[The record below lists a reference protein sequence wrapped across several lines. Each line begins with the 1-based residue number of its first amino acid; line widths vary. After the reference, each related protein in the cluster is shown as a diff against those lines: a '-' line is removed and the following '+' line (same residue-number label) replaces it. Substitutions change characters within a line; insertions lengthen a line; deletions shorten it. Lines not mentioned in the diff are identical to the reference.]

1 MEFDS
6 LKQKPPFSLF
16 IYLFKYYLI
25 YLLTHIIYIN
35 MKKKMFTNQIN
46 ADLLKNFKK
55 LAIDLERP
63 INDVLEEAM
72 RNILKYYD
80 KQKSK
85 KDSSSSPVLP
95 F

>member
-1 MEFDS
+1 
-6 LKQKPPFSLF
+6 
-16 IYLFKYYLI
+16 
-25 YLLTHIIYIN
+25 

-72 RNILKYYD
+72 RNLLKNYE
-80 KQKSK
+80 KQKPE
-85 KDSSSSPVLP
+85 KDNSSSPVLP

>member
-1 MEFDS
+1 
-6 LKQKPPFSLF
+6 
-16 IYLFKYYLI
+16 
-25 YLLTHIIYIN
+25 

-72 RNILKYYD
+72 RNLLKNYD
-80 KQKSK
+80 KQKLK

>member
-1 MEFDS
+1 
-6 LKQKPPFSLF
+6 
-16 IYLFKYYLI
+16 
-25 YLLTHIIYIN
+25 
-35 MKKKMFTNQIN
+35 MFTNQVN

-72 RNILKYYD
+72 RNLLKNYE

-85 KDSSSSPVLP
+85 KDNNSSTALP

>member
-1 MEFDS
+1 
-6 LKQKPPFSLF
+6 
-16 IYLFKYYLI
+16 
-25 YLLTHIIYIN
+25 
-35 MKKKMFTNQIN
+35 MFTNQIN
-46 ADLLKNFKK
+46 TDLLKNFKK

-72 RNILKYYD
+72 RNLLKNYD

-85 KDSSSSPVLP
+85 KDNGSSPVLP